1 MLAFLLCQ
9 ETASQFLGFISV
21 RQTDTVRFLYA
32 LPEPLADFLT
42 NRHLMTAIFAAALAQ
57 ILKTLF
63 DLWRTGSWKNALLTS
78 TGGMPSSHSAITVA
92 LMVSVGLYE
101 GFGTPLFAVSTVLA
115 MVVMHD
121 AAGIRRAAGKQ
132 AEAINFLFSKLE
144 SQGIKLD
151 SKLKELLGHRPIEV
165 MAGAVLGFI
174 IAIVSNLIF

>member
-1 MLAFLLCQ
+1 MLD
-9 ETASQFLGFISV
+9 FI
-21 RQTDTVRFLYA
+21 QT
-32 LPEPLADFLT
+32 LPEPVADFLT

-57 ILKTLF
+57 MLKTLF
-63 DLWRTGSWKNALLTS
+63 DYWRTGSWKKALLTS

-144 SQGIKLD
+144 SQGIKFD
-151 SKLKELLGHRPIEV
+151 QKLKELLGHRPIEV
-165 MAGAVLGFI
+165 IAGAILGFFV
-174 IAIVSNLIF
+174 AVGANLLFPRG